1 MRSSSEN
8 NICFLANYTKTYFFD
23 SIAKELQKH
32 GFTVS
37 WIVVNKKLFDYLRE
51 RYKGDDLLFIN
62 KKYIDIPADKIGE
75 YKLHELIYG
84 DRTLKHIQEK
94 GLRYLINIQR
104 PIYDFLKG
112 KRIRIVIGE
121 INWAH
126 EIMVHRIISQR
137 PELNCTFLNPH
148 TVRIPNGRFAF
159 FVDEFQTKILQR
171 GNGEGPVEDATPTI
185 KVEKPEYLT
194 LNDRI
199 VRDSRSLKARLLKIK
214 RFISAE
220 NIDKNDPT
228 LIGERWTRFKVRC
241 REELNKELYRFVK
254 IVSLSEVGSKPFIF
268 VALHK
273 QPEASIDVL
282 GRYYEDQ
289 YQNIVNIWRIAPD
302 DWLLLVKE
310 HTNAIGDRGRSFYRK
325 LSKLRNLYFLREDT
339 DSHEAIKKSRLVVT
353 VSGTV
358 AYEAALLGKSAVTL
372 APTFFSRVPNC
383 RRICPDDLRK
393 AQDIYDITVDSVSD
407 TSDLESF
414 VLHNSFLGIISD
426 PISDARSMGPE
437 NIRNVATAIMH
448 VTE

>member
-1 MRSSSEN
+1 M
-8 NICFLANYTKTYFFD
+8 KTYLFD
-23 SIAKELQKH
+23 AIAKELQKH

-37 WIVVNKKLFDYLRE
+37 WIVVNQKLFHYLRE
-51 RYKGDDLLFIN
+51 RYKEDNLLFIN
-62 KKYIDIPADKIGE
+62 KTYVDIPTGKIGE
-75 YKLHELIYG
+75 FKLHELIYG
-84 DRTLKHIQEK
+84 DRALKHIQEK

-104 PIYDFLKG
+104 PLYDFLKE
-112 KRIRIVIGE
+112 KRIRFIVGE

-126 EIMVHRIISQR
+126 EILVHRIISQR
-137 PELNCTFLNPH
+137 TELNCTFLNPH
-148 TVRIPNGRFAF
+148 TIRIPNGRFAF
-159 FVDEFQTKILQR
+159 FVDEFQTELLQAR
-171 GNGEGPVEDATPTI
+171 DGEGSVEDATSVI
-185 KVEKPEYLT
+185 KVEKPKYLV

-199 VRDSRSLKARLLKIK
+199 VRNSRSLKARLLKIK
-214 RFISAE
+214 RFITAE

-254 IVSLSEVGSKPFIF
+254 KVSLSEVGSKPFIF

-289 YQNIVNIWRIAPD
+289 YQNIVNIWRITPD

-325 LSKLRNLYFLREDT
+325 LAKLRNLHFLREDT
-339 DSHEAIKKSRLVVT
+339 DSHEAIKKSQLVVT

-358 AYEAALLGKSAVTL
+358 AYEAALLGKRAVTFV
-372 APTFFSRVPNC
+372 PTFFSTMPNC
-383 RRICPDDLRK
+383 CNVTLDDLRK
-393 AQDIYDITVDSVSD
+393 AQDIYDITVDSVVD

-414 VLHNSFLGIISD
+414 VLRNSFPGIISD
-426 PISDARSMGPE
+426 PISDARSMDPE
-437 NIRNVATAIMH
+437 NIRNVATAIMR
-448 VTE
+448 VTEK